1 MYKVLVTGNM
11 VTFALL
17 INSAPHS
24 AQAHAAFRFARAAVG
39 QGYRVIRVF
48 FHGEG
53 VYHALPPSPPGGS
66 EVSLTTRWAELA
78 RDANVDLV
86 LCSAAAERRGVWSG
100 ESGRAVAEGFRV
112 GGLGQWVEA
121 CLQAERTLSF
131 T

>member
-1 MYKVLVTGNM
+1 M

-24 AQAHAAFRFARAAVG
+24 TQADAAFRFARAAVS

-53 VYHALPPSPPGGS
+53 VYHALPPSPLVGD
-66 EVSLTTRWAELA
+66 EESLTARWTDLA
-78 RDANVDLV
+78 RTADIDLV
-86 LCSAAAERRGVWSG
+86 LCSAAAERRGVWNEDG
-100 ESGRAVAEGFRV
+100 GRPVADGFRV

-121 CLQAERTLSF
+121 CLQAERILSF

>member
-1 MYKVLVTGNM
+1 M

-24 AQAHAAFRFARAAVG
+24 AQADAAFRFARAAAG
-39 QGYRVIRVF
+39 HGYRIIRVF

-53 VYHALPPSPPGGS
+53 VYHALPPPIMGGN
-66 EVSLTTRWAELA
+66 EKSLTARWTELA
-78 RDANVDLV
+78 RTADVDLV
-86 LCSAAAERRGVWSG
+86 LCSAAAERRGVWDS
-100 ESGRAVAEGFRV
+100 ESGRPVAEGFRV

-121 CLQAERTLSF
+121 CLQAERILSF

>member
-1 MYKVLVTGNM
+1 M

-24 AQAHAAFRFARAAVG
+24 AQADAAFRFARTAVE
-39 QGYRVIRVF
+39 QGHRIIRVF

-53 VYHALPPSPPGGS
+53 IYHALPPPPTGGND
-66 EVSLTTRWAELA
+66 VPLTTRWSELA
-78 RDANVDLV
+78 HTASVDLV
-86 LCSAAAERRGVWSG
+86 LCSAAAERRGVWN
-100 ESGRAVAEGFRV
+100 EDSGRPVAAGFRV
-112 GGLGQWVEA
+112 GGLGQWVDA